1 MNAPTYIPVFRLR
14 QQEKKVLTSFDF
26 GTDMYPY
33 VEIFKHFEQQPRAPK
48 PGSKTKPKPAKRFNE
63 IYLPTLRQIKSDK
76 IFVDLPV
83 HLKVSNKMKK
93 EVVEFLRGVVGK
105 RDIRTSHLISLN
117 SISEKVIPVISTY
130 SQRTG
135 EPNSIKLQEADL
147 RPAFQ
152 TLAFRTSALTFSND
166 MIQIS
171 ALAQSRDFLFVD
183 LEERCLA
190 NFDDIDAVQFMI
202 DHLKIFDA
210 CHVVLMNSP
219 IDHMITNTGL
229 DHGEKIDRIDN
240 SLMNKFESF
249 GANSFADQAGVKRDV
264 VESGGGISPGFIYY
278 DAVENSFY
286 GFKGL
291 KRAEPEL
298 DDFRAIIIRDVLTS
312 APTERMRRSRLSYL
326 CRENIGW
333 RMIEDMW
340 AETEPWKSQAKFK
353 RIAMEHYLHCMK
365 AKISDGY
372 FVL

>member
-26 GTDMYPY
+26 GNDMYPY
-33 VEIFKHFEQQPRAPK
+33 VEIFKHFEQQPRIPK
-48 PGSKTKPKPAKRFNE
+48 PGSKTRPKPAKRFNE

-76 IFVDLPV
+76 VFVDLPV

-93 EVVEFLRGVVGK
+93 EVIEFLRGVVGK
-105 RDIRTSHLISLN
+105 RDIRTAHLMSLN
-117 SISEKVIPVISTY
+117 SISEKMIPVISTY

-152 TLAFRTSALTFSND
+152 ILAFRTSALTFSND

-171 ALAQSRDFLFVD
+171 AVAQAHDFLFID

-190 NFDDIDAVQFMI
+190 NDDDMDAIQFMI
-202 DHLKIFDA
+202 DHSKTFDA

-219 IDHMITNTGL
+219 IDHMLTNTGL
-229 DHGEKIDRIDN
+229 DHGEMIARVDN
-240 SLMNKFESF
+240 SLMDKFESF

-286 GFKGL
+286 GYKGL
-291 KRAEPEL
+291 KRVEPEL
-298 DDFRAIIIRDVLTS
+298 DDFRSIIIRDVLTS

-365 AKISDGY
+365 AKILNGY

>member
-14 QQEKKVLTSFDF
+14 QQEKNVLTSFNF
-26 GTDMYPY
+26 GNEMFPY
-33 VEIFKHFEQQPRAPK
+33 VEIFKHFERQPRIPK
-48 PGSKTKPKPAKRFNE
+48 PGSKTKPKPEKRFNE
-63 IYLPTLRQIKSDK
+63 IYLPILRQIKSDK

-93 EVVEFLRGVVGK
+93 EVIEFLRGVVGK
-105 RDIRTSHLISLN
+105 RDVRTAHLMSLN
-117 SISEKVIPVISTY
+117 SISEKLIPVISTY

-171 ALAQSRDFLFVD
+171 AVAQSHDFLFID

-190 NFDDIDAVQFMI
+190 NAEDMDAIQFMI
-202 DHLKIFDA
+202 DHSKVFDA

-219 IDHMITNTGL
+219 IDHLITNTGL
-229 DHGEKIDRIDN
+229 AHGEKIERIDN

-249 GANSFADQAGVKRDV
+249 GANCFADQAGVKRDV

-291 KRAEPEL
+291 KRVEPDL
-298 DDFRAIIIRDVLTS
+298 DDFREIIIRDVLSS

-340 AETEPWKSQAKFK
+340 AETELWKSQAKFK
-353 RIAMEHYLHCMK
+353 RIAIEHYLHCMQ
-365 AKISDGY
+365 AKIASGY